1 MKNIFLL
8 VIFLV
13 LSPLIAVAQCPL
25 PGFTLPATAC
35 LDEQIYPENTSSGAT
50 DYEWDFCSGDFELTP
65 VTASVA
71 STGLLNR
78 GRSFRMAANT
88 DTTWV
93 GFAIDQAAN
102 RLVQFDFGSSPA
114 NTPTVTDL
122 GNPDNRLSGAYDF
135 VIVNENGNWYLFVV
149 NSSGNNLIRIDF
161 GSNLLNTNLNTIDLG
176 GFGELNTP
184 NNLTWVKDQS
194 NKYLFIS
201 NGGNST
207 ITRIDFG
214 SSILNTPTAASFGI
228 TGISG
233 PRGIDLI
240 KDCDRWVG
248 LVTSYGNNKVFYL
261 DFNNGLNQNPTTGEL
276 TFFSGY
282 NFPAT
287 VSLIYEG
294 SQYYALIQS
303 ALGDLYKL
311 SFGTSISDFTGS
323 GQNLGDFGLNDNF
336 ANEWVNVGTDW
347 YGFSIEF
354 SNPSTPGAG
363 NLIRYTFPV
372 SCAATPAVS
381 SKAFPS
387 VFYTASGTNLITL
400 TSRNTTGDIGATTQS
415 ITISPS
421 TAPQLSAQITGNCL
435 SAPLSFDAQQLSG
448 NITAW
453 NWGFGDGSG
462 TSTQQNA
469 TYQYAAAGTYRVKL
483 SVTDANGCNNLYIDT
498 ARVYAEPIPAFTVPP
513 GNLCMN
519 NPIAFTNTST
529 GETGPVVSW
538 TWDFNGEGTSTEKE
552 PSFTFLTPDSKT
564 ITLTSSIPGCA
575 NVTQQTIT
583 IAEAPTTAFSFDNV
597 CNGQATTFTDQ
608 TTGNNLTAWN
618 WDFGDGTSA
627 TNQNPSHLYASP
639 GKYAVTLTVSNSLG
653 CTTSFADTVYNHA
666 LPAVAFTNDLP
677 CSSAPIQFTDQSIV
691 QDANMVAWAWDFGDG
706 NTASERNPQHLY
718 GQTGDFTVKLKAYS
732 QFGCVDS
739 LSSTVS
745 VIQGPEVDF
754 SWDKGCAGEAATFT
768 DLTNSFGLP
777 VTNYTW
783 LIDNKV
789 FSEQNPQYTF
799 ARAGTYT
806 IQFSVTTNNL
816 CAQTVSKAIVVEDPP
831 ATSFAYFE
839 SCDDNT
845 VTFYD
850 TTPPT
855 MATREWRINGTPT
868 ATDSVM
874 TTSLTPDT
882 YRISLTTV
890 STAGCTGV
898 SMQDIGI
905 VGAPVAN
912 FTPSTQYGAVPL
924 TVQFSNQS
932 TGADSFFWQFGDAD
946 NTTSTETNPVFTYI
960 DLGAYEVRLI
970 AAGGQNCGDTIRQT
984 IEVVE
989 PVHGLAIDAITPLD
1003 NGKIALTLTN
1013 LGSYS
1018 YTQTNTKLIFT
1029 LDNGAE
1035 ITEDFSTTLYPKKSL
1050 NYVPDISLGNAGN
1063 SKILCATVRYFTANP
1078 AISLDKNCLTLNNQP
1093 LIAEVYPNPARD
1105 YINLAVVLP
1114 TPGTVHISL
1123 IDRNGAVVLTDT
1135 YEAAEQG
1142 LNSYTVDTTP
1152 YRAGLYII
1160 KIETGGKAKKMK
1172 VVVTR

>member
-1 MKNIFLL
+1 MLSSPTASLISNYTSVGRSDGLDILREGNNYYGYLTTTSGKLFLL
-8 VIFLV
+8 
-13 LSPLIAVAQCPL
+13 
-25 PGFTLPATAC
+25 
-35 LDEQIYPENTSSGAT
+35 N
-50 DYEWDFCSGDFELTP
+50 
-65 VTASVA
+65 
-71 STGLLNR
+71 
-78 GRSFRMAANT
+78 
-88 DTTWV
+88 
-93 GFAIDQAAN
+93 
-102 RLVQFDFGSSPA
+102 FGSSWNSP
-114 NTPTVTDL
+114 PTLSDLGTVIPGYDINLIKDGNNVWHAYISTTNSKLYRLDFDNGIEGAFTTTDL
-122 GNPDNRLSGAYDF
+122 GNFGG
-135 VIVNENGNWYLFVV
+135 II
-149 NSSGNNLIRIDF
+149 SSPRGIRTLKI
-161 GSNLLNTNLNTIDLG
+161 GSDIYVLATSSNLNTLSVIKFTGGVSGTSTSRSINIPGGAQIIGLALARECEQIFAIVSDVTTRKFYRIGLGNNPMDSTLTNITELTSLAGPTAYDLDLIIENNRYYLMIPSFNG
-176 GFGELNTP
+176 TLYHADFGESITNP
-184 NNLTWVKDQS
+184 S
-194 NKYLFIS
+194 P
-201 NGGNST
+201 T
-207 ITRIDFG
+207 I
-214 SSILNTPTAASFGI
+214 
-228 TGISG
+228 
-233 PRGIDLI
+233 
-240 KDCDRWVG
+240 K
-248 LVTSYGNNKVFYL
+248 
-261 DFNNGLNQNPTTGEL
+261 
-276 TFFSGY
+276 
-282 NFPAT
+282 
-287 VSLIYEG
+287 
-294 SQYYALIQS
+294 
-303 ALGDLYKL
+303 
-311 SFGTSISDFTGS
+311 
-323 GQNLGDFGLNDNF
+323 NLGDFGVLDKILGAEFVLDSSRVTGLVYNYITYDLHRISYP
-336 ANEWVNVGTDW
+336 NVCSASMPYSEDT
-347 YGFSIEF
+347 
-354 SNPSTPGAG
+354 
-363 NLIRYTFPV
+363 
-372 SCAATPAVS
+372 TPANISYDLPGKKYIEVKGFDSNGNMVKRLDSLTVLELPDPDFTTDKSCLGENTLFADNSLSFNGQITSWVWDFDGLGS
-381 SKAFPS
+381 STNQNPAFAFPAAG
-387 VFYTASGTNLITL
+387 VYNITL
-400 TSRNTTGDIGATTQS
+400 TVNDTKGCTNSIVKS
-415 ITISPS
+415 ITVYDNNDIQPDFLTPS
-421 TAPQLSAQITGNCL
+421 LMCSNDPANFTDQSTYVADTIK
-435 SAPLSFDAQQLSG
+435 
-448 NITAW
+448 AW
-453 NWGFGDGSG
+453 LWS
-462 TSTQQNA
+462 
-469 TYQYAAAGTYRVKL
+469 
-483 SVTDANGCNNLYIDT
+483 
-498 ARVYAEPIPAFTVPP
+498 
-513 GNLCMN
+513 
-519 NPIAFTNTST
+519 
-529 GETGPVVSW
+529 
-538 TWDFNGEGTSTEKE
+538 FNGEGSSVLQNPE
-552 PSFTFLTPDSKT
+552 FTFQSGGSKI
-564 ITLTSSIPGCA
+564 ITLSVTGVSGCVYSTTQA
-575 NVTQQTIT
+575 LNVETGP
-583 IAEAPTTAFSFDNV
+583 ATAFAFTNV

-706 NTASERNPQHLY
+706 STATERNPQHLY

-739 LSSTVS
+739 LSTTVS

-754 SWDKGCAGEAATFT
+754 SWDKGCAGEPASFT

-799 ARAGTYT
+799 TAAGTYT
-806 IQFSVTTNNL
+806 VQFSVTTNNL

-932 TGADSFFWQFGDAD
+932 TGADSFLWQFGDAD

-984 IEVVE
+984 VEVVE

-1018 YTQTNTKLIFT
+1018 YTQDNIKLIFT

-1093 LIAEVYPNPARD
+1093 LIAEAYPNPARD